1 MFFYSVTKCQLDD
14 TYDCQLSP
22 YRQVLPEMNK
32 LDQLKKMTTVV
43 ADTGD
48 IDAISS
54 YTPTDATTN
63 PSLLFKAAQQPQY
76 EHLLQDAIDYAMSR
90 SSRME
95 SRAIDMMDKLAVN
108 FGVEILGIIPGR
120 ISTEVDARLS
130 FDTDATIAR
139 AESLIGLY
147 KQVGIDTSRI
157 LIKIASTWEGIQA
170 AAELERRGIHCNLTL
185 MFSLA
190 QAIAAAEADATLISP
205 FVGRIMDWYKKTEGV
220 DKYTAADDPGVKS
233 VTTIYNYYKCHGY
246 STVVMG
252 ASFRNSDEILQLAG
266 CDLLTISPDLM
277 QQLREAEGE
286 VVRYL
291 DAEKARAMAIESI
304 EMNESAFRWMMNED
318 AMATEKLAEGIRN
331 FAKDAAKLEEF
342 ACQKCD
348 DSHTST

>member
-1 MFFYSVTKCQLDD
+1 
-14 TYDCQLSP
+14 
-22 YRQVLPEMNK
+22 MNK

-48 IDAISS
+48 IDAISA

-63 PSLLFKAAQQPQY
+63 PSLLLKAAQQPQY
-76 EHLLQDAIDYAMSR
+76 VHLLEDAIDYAMSR
-90 SSRME
+90 SEQME

-130 FDTDATIAR
+130 FETDATVAR

-147 KQVGIDTSRI
+147 KQAGIDTSRI

-190 QAIAAAEADATLISP
+190 QAIAAAEAGATLISP
-205 FVGRIMDWYKKTEGV
+205 FVGRIMDWYKKAQGV
-220 DKYTAADDPGVKS
+220 DKYAAADDPGVRS
-233 VTTIYNYYKCHGY
+233 VTSIYNYYKYHGY

-252 ASFRNSDEILQLAG
+252 ASFRNSDEILELAG

-277 QQLREAEGE
+277 EELRAAEGE
-286 VVRYL
+286 VMRHL
-291 DAEKARAMAIESI
+291 DAEKAKSMDIQTIAMH
-304 EMNESAFRWMMNED
+304 ESAFRWMMNED

-331 FAKDAAKLEEF
+331 FAKDAAKLEAF

-348 DSHTST
+348 DTHAGA

>member
-1 MFFYSVTKCQLDD
+1 
-14 TYDCQLSP
+14 
-22 YRQVLPEMNK
+22 MNK
-32 LDQLKKMTTVV
+32 LEQLKKMTTVV

-48 IDAISS
+48 IDAISA

-63 PSLLFKAAQQPQY
+63 PSLLYKAAQQSQY
-76 EHLLQDAIDYAMSR
+76 DHLLQDAIDYAMSR
-90 SSRME
+90 SEHME

-130 FDTDATIAR
+130 FDTDATVAR
-139 AESLIGLY
+139 AESLIDLY
-147 KQVGIDTSRI
+147 KKAGIDTARI

-190 QAIAAAEADATLISP
+190 QAIAAAEAGATLISP
-205 FVGRIMDWYKKTEGV
+205 FVGRIMDWYKKAEGV
-220 DKYTAADDPGVKS
+220 DEYAAADDPGVRS
-233 VTTIYNYYKCHGY
+233 VTTIYNYYKYHGY

-252 ASFRNSDEILQLAG
+252 ASFRNSDEILELAG

-277 QQLREAEGE
+277 QELRAAEGE
-286 VVRYL
+286 VIRRL
-291 DAEKARAMAIESI
+291 DAEKAKSMEIQTIAMH
-304 EMNESAFRWMMNED
+304 ESAFRWMMNED

-331 FAKDAAKLEEF
+331 FAKDAAKLEAF

-348 DSHTST
+348 DTHAGV

>member
-1 MFFYSVTKCQLDD
+1 
-14 TYDCQLSP
+14 
-22 YRQVLPEMNK
+22 MNK
-32 LDQLKKMTTVV
+32 LDQLKKMTIVV

-48 IDAISS
+48 IDAISA

-63 PSLLFKAAQQPQY
+63 PSLLYKAAQQPQY
-76 EHLLQDAIDYAMSR
+76 EQLLNDAIGYAMSR
-90 SSRME
+90 SEQME

-147 KQVGIDTSRI
+147 KQAGIDTSRI

-190 QAIAAAEADATLISP
+190 QAIAAAEAGATLISP
-205 FVGRIMDWYKKTEGV
+205 FVGRIMDWYKKAEGV
-220 DKYTAADDPGVKS
+220 DKYAAADDPGVRS
-233 VTTIYNYYKCHGY
+233 VTTIYNYYKYHGY

-252 ASFRNSDEILQLAG
+252 ASFRNSDEIL
-266 CDLLTISPDLM
+266 
-277 QQLREAEGE
+277 
-286 VVRYL
+286 
-291 DAEKARAMAIESI
+291 
-304 EMNESAFRWMMNED
+304 
-318 AMATEKLAEGIRN
+318 
-331 FAKDAAKLEEF
+331 
-342 ACQKCD
+342 
-348 DSHTST
+348 